1 MRILII
7 AMGRSGG
14 YSLINWIGS
23 EKGYQTIHEP
33 TMDNGDILSI
43 YKMRLLAKN
52 KNNTV
57 VKYLISEIENELDT
71 FNWSNW
77 DKIIGLIRNDTREC
91 AISHCWALSSNI
103 WRDCYEISNE
113 WIVENEEEIKE
124 EESRLQK
131 NKEVISNIPQIEL
144 LVSYENIYC
153 ENLYKNNTDIDKL
166 TQYLEIKKINS
177 YSILDN
183 RNRLRNTIDI
193 KTKQNLI

>member
-14 YSLINWIGS
+14 YSLLNWIGS

-43 YKMRLLAKN
+43 YKMRLLAKK

-71 FNWSNW
+71 FDWSNW

-91 AISHCWALSSNI
+91 AISHCWALSSDS

-113 WIVENEEEIKE
+113 WLIENEEKIKE

-131 NKEVISNIPQIEL
+131 NKQLISNIPQIEL
-144 LVSYENIYC
+144 LISYENIY
-153 ENLYKNNTDIDKL
+153 ENVYQSGGDINKL
-166 TQYLEIKKINS
+166 IKYLEIKKVSS
-177 YSILDN
+177 YSLLDN
-183 RNRLRNTIDI
+183 RNKLRNVNDS
-193 KTKQNLI
+193 KSKKSLI

>member
-14 YSLINWIGS
+14 YSLLNWIGS
-23 EKGYQTIHEP
+23 EKRYQTIHEP
-33 TMDNGDILSI
+33 TMDIGDILSI

-71 FNWSNW
+71 FDWSNW
-77 DKIIGLIRNDTREC
+77 DKIIGLIRNNTREC

-103 WRDCYEISNE
+103 WSGCYEISNE
-113 WIVENEEEIKE
+113 WITENEEEIKQ

-183 RNRLRNTIDI
+183 RNRLQNTIDI

>member
-1 MRILII
+1 
-7 AMGRSGG
+7 MGRSGG
-14 YSLINWIGS
+14 FSLLNWIGL

-57 VKYLISEIENELDT
+57 VKYLISEIENKLDT
-71 FNWSNW
+71 FDWSNW

-91 AISHCWALSSNI
+91 AISHRWASVADN
-103 WRDCYEISNE
+103 WRTCYEITNE
-113 WIVENEEEIKE
+113 WIIENEEEIKL

-144 LVSYENIYC
+144 LISYENIY
-153 ENLYKNNTDIDKL
+153 ENVYQSGGDIDKL
-166 TQYLEIKKINS
+166 TQYLDIQKINS
-177 YSILDN
+177 YSLLDS
-183 RNRLRNTIDI
+183 RNRLRNINDS
-193 KTKQNLI
+193 KSKKHLM

>member
-14 YSLINWIGS
+14 YSLLKWIGS
-23 EKGYQTIHEP
+23 EKKYQTIHEP

-57 VKYLISEIENELDT
+57 VKFLISEIENELNT
-71 FNWSNW
+71 FDWSNW
-77 DKIIGLIRNDTREC
+77 DKIIGLIRNDTKEC

-103 WRDCYEISNE
+103 WRECYEIPNE
-113 WIVENEEEIKE
+113 WIIENEKEIKE
-124 EESRLQK
+124 EEERLKK

-144 LVSYENIYC
+144 LISYENIY
-153 ENLYKNNTDIDKL
+153 ENVYQSGGDIDKL
-166 TQYLEIKKINS
+166 TQYLDIQKINS
-177 YSILDN
+177 YSLLDS
-183 RNRLRNTIDI
+183 RNRLRNLNDS
-193 KTKQNLI
+193 KSKKSLI

>member
-14 YSLINWIGS
+14 YSLLNWIGS
-23 EKGYQTIHEP
+23 EKRYETIHEP

-43 YKMRLLAKN
+43 YKIRLLAKN

-71 FNWSNW
+71 FDWSNW

-91 AISHCWALSSNI
+91 AISHCW
-103 WRDCYEISNE
+103 RDCYEITNE
-113 WIVENEEEIKE
+113 WITENEEEIKK

-131 NKEVISNIPQIEL
+131 NKELISNIPQIEL
-144 LVSYENIYC
+144 LISYENIYC
-153 ENLYKNNTDIDKL
+153 ENLYQSNVDIDKL
-166 TQYLEIKKINS
+166 TNYLEIKKVKS
-177 YSILDN
+177 YSLLDN

-193 KTKQNLI
+193 KPKQNLI

>member
-14 YSLINWIGS
+14 YSLLHWIGS
-23 EKGYQTIHEP
+23 EKKYQTIHEP

-43 YKMRLLAKN
+43 YKMRLLSKN
-52 KNNTV
+52 KDNTV

-71 FNWSNW
+71 FDWSNW
-77 DKIIGLIRNDTREC
+77 DKVIGLIRNDISEC

-103 WRDCYEISNE
+103 WRECYEIPNE
-113 WIVENEEEIKE
+113 WLIENEEEIEE

-144 LVSYENIYC
+144 LVSYENVYQSG
-153 ENLYKNNTDIDKL
+153 EDIDKL
-166 TQYLEIKKINS
+166 AEYLEIQKINS
-177 YSILDN
+177 YSLLDT
-183 RNRLRNTIDI
+183 RNRLRNVIDV
-193 KTKQNLI
+193 KSKRSLI

>member
-14 YSLINWIGS
+14 YSLLNWIGS

-33 TMDNGDILSI
+33 TVDNEDMLSI
-43 YKMRLLAKN
+43 YKMRLLSKN

-57 VKYLISEIENELDT
+57 VKFLINEIENELDA
-71 FNWSNW
+71 FDWSKW
-77 DKIIGLIRNDTREC
+77 DKIIGLIRNDTLEC
-91 AISHCWALSSNI
+91 AISHCWALASNS

-113 WIVENEEEIKE
+113 WIIENEEKIKE
-124 EESRLQK
+124 EEYRLQK

-144 LVSYENIYC
+144 LVSYENIYY
-153 ENLYKNNTDIDKL
+153 ENLYQNNEDINKL
-166 TQYLEIKKINS
+166 TKYLDIKKINS
-177 YSILDN
+177 YSLLDN

>member
-14 YSLINWIGS
+14 FSLLNWIGL
-23 EKGYQTIHEP
+23 EKRYQTIHEP
-33 TMDNGDILSI
+33 TVDNDDMLSI

-57 VKYLISEIENELDT
+57 VKFLISEIENELDT
-71 FNWSNW
+71 FDWSNW

-103 WRDCYEISNE
+103 WRECYEIPNE
-113 WIVENEEEIKE
+113 WIIENEKEIKE
-124 EESRLQK
+124 EEERLKK

-144 LVSYENIYC
+144 LVSYENIYY
-153 ENLYKNNTDIDKL
+153 ENLYENNEDINKL
-166 TQYLEIKKINS
+166 TKYLEIKKINS
-177 YSILDN
+177 YSLLDN

>member
-14 YSLINWIGS
+14 YSLLNWIGS
-23 EKGYQTIHEP
+23 EKRYETIHEP

-71 FNWSNW
+71 FDWSNW

-91 AISHCWALSSNI
+91 AISHCWALHSDN
-103 WRDCYEISNE
+103 WRESYEISNE
-113 WIVENEEEIKE
+113 WLIENERIIKD
-124 EESRLQK
+124 EESRLIK
-131 NKEVISNIPQIEL
+131 NKEIISNIPQIEL
-144 LVSYENIYC
+144 LLSYENIYQ
-153 ENLYKNNTDIDKL
+153 NNTDIDKL
-166 TQYLEIKKINS
+166 AEYLDIQKINS
-177 YSILDN
+177 YSLLDS
-183 RNRLRNTIDI
+183 RNRLRNVIDI
-193 KTKQNLI
+193 KSKRSLI